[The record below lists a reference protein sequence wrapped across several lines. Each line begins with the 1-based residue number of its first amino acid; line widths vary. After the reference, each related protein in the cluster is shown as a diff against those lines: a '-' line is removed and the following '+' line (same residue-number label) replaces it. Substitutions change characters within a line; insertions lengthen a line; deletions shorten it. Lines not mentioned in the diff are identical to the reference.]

1 VNIKLFHFASILLT
15 IIGVAV
21 QGCSMAPQTVRL
33 APQVQVSQSDVG
45 QGKVI
50 GLDVSDARSD
60 KRAGI
65 VGDEKIKFVT
75 IAAEDK
81 SPSAVYRE
89 AADAL
94 TKLGFKVQPAS
105 GASERVL
112 RIELAKLEYQSL
124 KRPFT
129 FDTEAKVTLAAIA
142 ENGASRYERKFETEE
157 ASTSGSPPSQS
168 EIASTINSQV
178 SQALGD
184 VLADRQL
191 IALLA
196 K

>member
-1 VNIKLFHFASILLT
+1 MNIKLFNFGSILLT
-15 IIGVAV
+15 VGIAG

-33 APQVQVSQSDVG
+33 APQVQVSQTDVG
-45 QGKVI
+45 KGKVI
-50 GLDVSDARSD
+50 GLDVSDARGD
-60 KRAGI
+60 KKAGI
-65 VGDEKIKFVT
+65 IGDEKIKFVT
-75 IAAEDK
+75 ISAEDK
-81 SPSAVYRE
+81 SPSSVYRE

-105 GASERVL
+105 SSTQRVL
-112 RIELAKLEYQSL
+112 RIELAQLEYQSL

-129 FDTEAKVTLAAIA
+129 FDTEAKVALAAIA
-142 ENGASRYERKFETEE
+142 ENGTNRYERTFETEE

-168 EIASTINSQV
+168 EIARTINSQV
-178 SQALGD
+178 SHALGD

>member
-1 VNIKLFHFASILLT
+1 VNNKLFHFGSILFSV
-15 IIGVAV
+15 GVAV
-21 QGCSMAPQTVRL
+21 QGCSTAPQTVRL

-45 QGKVI
+45 GGKVI
-50 GLDVSDARSD
+50 GLDVSDARGD
-60 KRAGI
+60 KKAGI
-65 VGDEKIKFVT
+65 IGDEKIKFVT
-75 IAAEDK
+75 ISAEDR

-94 TKLGFKVQPAS
+94 TKLGFKVEPAS
-105 GASERVL
+105 SATERVL
-112 RIELAKLEYQSL
+112 RIELAQLEYQSL

-142 ENGASRYERKFETEE
+142 GNGANRYERTFETEE

-168 EIASTINSQV
+168 EIANTINSQV
-178 SQALGD
+178 SKALED

-196 K
+196 Q